1 MAPSLQ
7 HTPGLFY
14 AIAYW
19 CSACLMIWNSP
30 KRFPNRILW
39 WIQLLFLGVLSFL
52 VVVSD
57 GLTLIFVPMMLLYM
71 VLIFY
76 DIYVTCRYDVLT
88 SIYFAVRTFILGEFI
103 ASLTWQV
110 SFYGANWL
118 HTQVDMLSYT
128 LGMLVI
134 LPAVLVVFY
143 SMEKKQSAFHHHLSV
158 SLQEVISV
166 LFIGLAVFVISN
178 LSYVVGESFISVNIS
193 KEIFLIRTLVDVSG
207 VAILHAYH
215 FQISELKLRTEK
227 DKLQDILHTQHSNYA
242 VLEQSMSVINQKY
255 HDLKYQ
261 IQAIREGMSIEEG
274 HAYLDK
280 VEKEIKLY
288 EAQNRTG
295 NHIVDT
301 ILTGKSIQCQLKEI
315 ELTTVVDGKALDFL
329 DAVELTTLLGNMLDN
344 AIESVEKITDKEH
357 RLIHLV
363 VTKTKGFVRIRL
375 ENRFE
380 GQLDFIDNLPRTTK
394 KQTAFHGFGL
404 KSIRSIVQDYSGSLE
419 IVDRDGWFELSI
431 LFPSQM

>member
-1 MAPSLQ
+1 MAQSLQ
-7 HTPGLFY
+7 HTPGVFY

-19 CSACLMIWNSP
+19 CSACLMIWSSP
-30 KRFPNRILW
+30 KRFGYRT
-39 WIQLLFLGVLSFL
+39 LFLIQVLFLSVLSFL
-52 VVVSD
+52 MIVSD
-57 GLTLIFVPMMLLYM
+57 GLTLIFVPMMLFYM
-71 VLIFY
+71 ILIFY
-76 DIYVTCRYDVLT
+76 DIYMTCRYDVYT

-110 SFYGANWL
+110 SFYLAHWMD
-118 HTQVDMLSYT
+118 TQVGMQSYA
-128 LGMLVI
+128 LGMLI
-134 LPAVLVVFY
+134 TLPVVLAVLY
-143 SMEKKQSAFHHHLSV
+143 NMEKKQVGFNRHLSV
-158 SLQEVISV
+158 SWQEVLSCLI
-166 LFIGLAVFVISN
+166 IGLAVFVISN

-193 KEIFLIRTLVDVSG
+193 KEIFLIRTLVDVAG

-215 FQISELKLRTEK
+215 FQISGLKLRTEK
-227 DKLQDILHTQHSNYA
+227 DKLQEILHTQHTNYA
-242 VLEQSMSVINQKY
+242 MMEQSMSIINQKY

-261 IQAIREGMSIEEG
+261 IQAIREGMSVEEG

-344 AIESVEKITDKEH
+344 AIESVEKIQDKEQ

-363 VTKTKGFVRIRL
+363 VTKTKGFVRVRL

-380 GQLDFIDNLPRTTK
+380 GRLDFVDNLPQTTK
-394 KQTAFHGFGL
+394 KQKNLHGFGL
-404 KSIRSIVQDYSGSLE
+404 KSIQSIVQQYGGSLE
-419 IVDRDGWFELSI
+419 IVDREGWFELSL
-431 LFPSQM
+431 LFPPQK